1 MKTNIKFGIRFGNQ
15 KRGKIITNMTVL
27 EYLDS
32 LGATSRAVCPNSG
45 WAKINGKIVEFGL
58 TIY

>member
-1 MKTNIKFGIRFGNQ
+1 MKDQIKFGIRFGNQ

-27 EYLDS
+27 DYLDH
-32 LGATSRAVCPNSG
+32 LGATARAVCTNGG
-45 WAKINGKIVEFGL
+45 WAKINGKIVEFRL